1 MKEID
6 ASTQLFTADLPCTHV
21 SLHPTLW
28 SVSILGDFFGI
39 MITCPLGSF
48 SIVHTLVLYSTLG
61 TFYVSFLTCPQ
72 LDKLAGYLRNLLQE
86 ASPIYQFRWTLSVAT
101 IIKRN
106 ISRNTRHGNPSL
118 LLDPFLSLFNIQEK
132 KKKSYSNIYL
142 YLVSF
147 KRERESP
154 LPSLIQVCSMV
165 HKLHTGY
172 IILILDSAIGGIKR

>member
-21 SLHPTLW
+21 SLQPTLW

-48 SIVHTLVLYSTLG
+48 SIVHTTYTSTLG

-86 ASPIYQFRWTLSVAT
+86 ASPIYQFRWTLSVVT

-106 ISRNTRHGNPSL
+106 ISRNTRHGKPSL

-132 KKKSYSNIYL
+132 KKNHTQIYI
-142 YLVSF
+142 F
-147 KRERESP
+147 
-154 LPSLIQVCSMV
+154 I
-165 HKLHTGY
+165 
-172 IILILDSAIGGIKR
+172 

>member
-1 MKEID
+1 MRQHNFL
-6 ASTQLFTADLPCTHV
+6 QLICHAHTFL
-21 SLHPTLW
+21 SNQPTLW

-48 SIVHTLVLYSTLG
+48 SIVLHTLVLYSTLG

-106 ISRNTRHGNPSL
+106 ISRNTRHGKPSL

-132 KKKSYSNIYL
+132 KKKIILKYIYL
-142 YLVSF
+142 FSIIQE
-147 KRERESP
+147 RER
-154 LPSLIQVCSMV
+154 V
-165 HKLHTGY
+165 HCL
-172 IILILDSAIGGIKR
+172 A